1 MNKQYTVY
9 EGVNDDRRVFWTVV
23 NTIDGVVEGTFDS
36 YQNAMRFAAVLNAV
50 LNKA

>member
-9 EGVNDDRRVFWTVV
+9 EGVNDDLEVFWTVV

-36 YQNAMRFAAVLNAV
+36 YQNAMRFAAVLN
-50 LNKA
+50 KA